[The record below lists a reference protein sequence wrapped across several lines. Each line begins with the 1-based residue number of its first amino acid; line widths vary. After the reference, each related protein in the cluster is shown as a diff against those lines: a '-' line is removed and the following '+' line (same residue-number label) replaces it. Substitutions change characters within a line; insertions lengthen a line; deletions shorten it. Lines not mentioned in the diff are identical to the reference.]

1 MDASRLIAWVAG
13 LVAVAL
19 GIAVLATDTT
29 FFEYLS
35 RLAVEIPNVPTNLGA
50 LVKETNLIG
59 RGLLAFVLVLV
70 LLWIKLR

>member
-19 GIAVLATDTT
+19 GIAVVAIDTT

-35 RLAVEIPNVPTNLGA
+35 RLALEIPNVPSPLGA